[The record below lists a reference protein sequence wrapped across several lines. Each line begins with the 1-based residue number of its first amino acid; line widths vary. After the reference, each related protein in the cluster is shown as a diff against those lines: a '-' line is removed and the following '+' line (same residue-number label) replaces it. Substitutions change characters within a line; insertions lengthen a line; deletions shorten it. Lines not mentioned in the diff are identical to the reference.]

1 PPECILA
8 RSGMWLLALS
18 LPVMVAVATRY
29 WAELGSL
36 GRRALHAALRLCRGK
51 ACAQSVLET
60 FDLYAQAHPSLAIG
74 REKGEYVEEVVRRVA
89 PSQALELGTHCGYSS
104 IRILCALPSSGRLLT
119 VEKDLATADAGEEII
134 LVAGFKNPQL
144 VELVL
149 MDHDVQQYLPELMLL
164 ESGGSLATGCVLL
177 ANNVHLSG
185 AQSFLDYIR
194 SQLEYKLL
202 LDKNGWFPLGLWT
215 DEVHCAQI
223 VTHCF
228 SEAR

>member
-1 PPECILA
+1 
-8 RSGMWLLALS
+8 M
-18 LPVMVAVATRY
+18 
-29 WAELGSL
+29 
-36 GRRALHAALRLCRGK
+36 HAFVFVNCTHGE
-51 ACAQSVLET
+51 AQSVLET

-134 LVAGFKNPQL
+134 LVAGFKNPQFQVLTSPSVEAITHLHSHLGDKL

-194 SQLEYKLL
+194 SQPGRYRINSLTQGLLEL
-202 LDKNGWFPLGLWT
+202 NWCP
-215 DEVHCAQI
+215 
-223 VTHCF
+223 
-228 SEAR
+228 